1 MSVPQGT
8 GRRRACNDE
17 KLWCDLILF
26 VFSHNVSIKLWLIQL
41 LNVSRNKLFV
51 LASWD
56 FLFFLVFIY
65 FFFWGS
71 ISQCCFFLLITSIM
85 FFFFFTQTTP
95 YTTITQHSHPAIFF
109 SAWLDIHNW
118 LVTLRLTL
126 SFCTFCLL
134 IDSKLSGAG
143 SVCLVLAVF
152 NVSFNNN
159 KKKSEEKRPWEKKK
173 GKSWTVLGQSLD
185 MRPHLRTAW
194 TAIKA
199 LFFTEK
205 AANPKGKCGFKTCA
219 PRARANQGF
228 TSPHPEL
235 CKHDSADLKCQK

>member
-1 MSVPQGT
+1 MWPNSVCLFTQCVNKT
-8 GRRRACNDE
+8 
-17 KLWCDLILF
+17 LINSTSKCEQEQTVCSGF
-26 VFSHNVSIKLWLIQL
+26 MRFSL
-41 LNVSRNKLFV
+41 LLGFYIFPLLGINFSM
-51 LASWD
+51 
-56 FLFFLVFIY
+56 LFFPPYNLHHV
-65 FFFWGS
+65 
-71 ISQCCFFLLITSIM
+71 
-85 FFFFFTQTTP
+85 FFFFTQTTP

>member
-1 MSVPQGT
+1 MLIGFRVDRPVSVPQGT

-95 YTTITQHSHPAIFF
+95 YTTITQHSHPFF
-109 SAWLDIHNW
+109 
-118 LVTLRLTL
+118 
-126 SFCTFCLL
+126 FFFCLIGHSQL
-134 IDSKLSGAG
+134 AG
-143 SVCLVLAVF
+143 
-152 NVSFNNN
+152 
-159 KKKSEEKRPWEKKK
+159 
-173 GKSWTVLGQSLD
+173 
-185 MRPHLRTAW
+185 H
-194 TAIKA
+194 
-199 LFFTEK
+199 
-205 AANPKGKCGFKTCA
+205 A
-219 PRARANQGF
+219 P
-228 TSPHPEL
+228 P
-235 CKHDSADLKCQK
+235 DLKFLYILSPDR